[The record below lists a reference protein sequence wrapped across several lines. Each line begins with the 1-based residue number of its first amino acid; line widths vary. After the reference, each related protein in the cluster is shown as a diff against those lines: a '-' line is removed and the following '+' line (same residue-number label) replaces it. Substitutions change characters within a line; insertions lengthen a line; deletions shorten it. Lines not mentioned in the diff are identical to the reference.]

1 MDLSGRITLG
11 TSAPGSGVALHDPLG
26 RPAVLLLHMC
36 NTDRKS
42 WAPAAQQLSAVGI
55 HAVTVDYRGF
65 GESAGPK
72 QGALPLQEAQ
82 KVVAEKWPGDIDA
95 AFDFLLSQPEV
106 DKAHVG
112 LGGGSCGVTQ
122 AIHVAMR
129 HPNVISLVLLAG
141 RVDAPALDFLLQ
153 KHFPP
158 IFAAAAAD
166 DQYSAHAPE
175 EMQWLSNIS
184 GNPRNKFVAFK
195 DGRHGTEIFVP
206 HPELPRQI
214 VAWFVETL
222 IKSPADPK
230 APVTTQKTPASEFL
244 ALADSA
250 TTVSKAVLYFH
261 NARAHNPQAFLIP
274 EFVMN
279 GIGYGYIQAGQN
291 DAAITILKLN
301 TEAFPTSANT
311 FDSLA
316 DAYLAAGQKEEALAA
331 EQKCLELLPI
341 DKIGDDFKAALRQAA
356 EEKLKKLKANAS
368 N

>member
-1 MDLSGRITLG
+1 VSEEGG
-11 TSAPGSGVALHDPLG
+11 NECPAGSAPHAAWLYDITDEAHPRQISRDANDPALTRLDVPDGFDGTFHTVSNGLTGEAYSGVY
-26 RPAVLLLHMC
+26 PASLTPTDNPANPNGFC
-36 NTDRKS
+36 N
-42 WAPAAQQLSAVGI
+42 
-55 HAVTVDYRGF
+55 
-65 GESAGPK
+65 
-72 QGALPLQEAQ
+72 QGARF
-82 KVVAEKWPGDIDA
+82 G
-95 AFDFLLSQPEV
+95 
-106 DKAHVG
+106 AHASSELFYPPYYGRLAIISWFVG
-112 LGGGSCGVTQ
+112 G
-122 AIHVAMR
+122 
-129 HPNVISLVLLAG
+129 PNVISLVLLAG

-331 EQKCLELLPI
+331 EQRCLELLPI